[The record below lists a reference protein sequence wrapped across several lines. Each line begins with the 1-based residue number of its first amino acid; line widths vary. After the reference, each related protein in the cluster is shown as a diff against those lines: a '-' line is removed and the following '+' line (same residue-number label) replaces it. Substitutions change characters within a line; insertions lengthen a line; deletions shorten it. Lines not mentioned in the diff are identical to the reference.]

1 MEKLLK
7 LLKASLLIIAITVL
21 TTIQFQLI
29 DSNGLNVNL
38 SGRLDSNNYLSGD
51 LELDNSIDGSIY
63 VSGDVNSD
71 LSGGIDTYEQN

>member
-1 MEKLLK
+1 MEKLLNF
-7 LLKASLLIIAITVL
+7 LKAALLIIGITVL

-38 SGRLDSNNYLSGD
+38 SGYLESNNYLSGD

-63 VSGDVNSD
+63 LSGDVNSSLD
-71 LSGGIDTYEQN
+71 GGINTYEQN

>member
-1 MEKLLK
+1 
-7 LLKASLLIIAITVL
+7 
-21 TTIQFQLI
+21 LI